1 MVTFDVESTPRPET
15 EVLTSPYTETVDDIV
30 TGSSGVEPSVMS
42 SGGQTVQAYKS
53 FISLQPTEQVRF
65 KQSLGILLLTSIRC
79 HIFNLGC
86 IQFC

>member
-15 EVLTSPYTETVDDIV
+15 EVLTSPDTETVDDIV
-30 TGSSGVEPSVMS
+30 TGSSEVEPSVMS

-65 KQSLGILLLTSIRC
+65 KQSLGILLLTSIR
-79 HIFNLGC
+79 
-86 IQFC
+86 